1 MDKEKPRL
9 SGVDNVQRTI
19 AFSNSNTNLRTF
31 PSRDPRVGTA
41 PADSFSAD
49 HNNKNADDTAK
60 NADDTAKNADDTA
73 KNIDIT
79 EHLLSLEQVCTKY
92 SVQVNAARPQDSFGL
107 GNAQAAKLL
116 VENGPNTLT
125 PPKRKSALQK
135 YIICLTSLFNLMLIA
150 SGILVYI
157 VLAIDYKDNKA
168 NVSKFLWLETICRCI
183 SNKAACDSCQRNWPM
198 QPSIYT

>member
-1 MDKEKPRL
+1 MDKEKPGL

-49 HNNKNADDTAK
+49 HNN
-60 NADDTAKNADDTA
+60 KNADDTA

-183 SNKAACDSCQRNWPM
+183 SNKAACDNCQRNWPM